1 MASWTDAITQ
11 FNPYV
16 STLPVDAMV
25 KVGQL
30 KQAQYEQGVQ
40 KIQSQIDKVA
50 GMDVLRDVDKN
61 YLQSKLNELGG
72 NLRTVA
78 AGDFSDFQLVNS
90 VGGMAKQ
97 ITRDKNIQNA
107 VGSTA
112 WYRKQAQEMESA
124 IKQGK
129 SSQSNIWDFNTKA
142 SKYISSQNLD
152 DTFSERYVPY
162 TDYQKKWT
170 DVLGK
175 LHSNLTQEDITNV
188 MDANGNIDHS
198 KLAAAMTRVK
208 DEGIS
213 ATQIENA
220 IKSSLR
226 PDDIDQMTI
235 DGRYEFRG
243 ASVEQLQKHYQNIY
257 DSQVKTLDGR
267 IAGLQGIANSS
278 GSKPVLK
285 NKALATIDEL
295 NAKKVEMSKGLQT
308 RFDDIVANPEQAKG
322 DIYKDGAISEFANS
336 FSWEHRTL
344 EKMTNP
350 ELDAAHWEKTY
361 GLQVANAQL
370 ERDKF
375 GYTKWI
381 DKEKLG
387 VEKQKLDI
395 EISKLYGSA
404 SGFTTY
410 LGEGTTLKDPKTA
423 MQMDANQ
430 ADLVANTVIQNY
442 AKKFGKTIAAAEED
456 YKKFIGGDKTAID
469 VTYREQMDVARDS
482 RIKAASINAAIK
494 TAEDEVF
501 ADPTIAVGRKAF
513 NASLNSKQGLDITVN
528 GKIQH
533 FTPKELWEYINKE
546 KVVGGVG
553 ETAGGDYLSIDQSG
567 LNDKEKALYS
577 ILGNTRYS
585 VDRDRLPK
593 NKNQQIVSDVLS
605 SYNEL
610 GPKFNAYNT
619 AYNTALADKIRTKAG
634 KYIPSVANINVSNK
648 DGALSRDNMEG
659 IIGSVL
665 LKYNDPFGGTPGGSA
680 ELSNSDAL
688 AAQDMLASKD
698 KDNIQYKKVIQ
709 GDKTYALML
718 LGSKQVLVPL
728 TSEEAKGLPKSKNE
742 PSQQEVDVKYAQQLG
757 GGNTNVTSR
766 PEQSYFQTNKF
777 VNVRNLSVTA
787 DLNANA
793 SPGSGL
799 SYINLN
805 IKTPSGWKNLQ
816 LDDNPMDVPTATN
829 RIGSLTDMDIKLLYL
844 ANPNVP
850 ESWKEEIRNL

>member
-40 KIQSQIDKVA
+40 KIQSQIDNVA

-257 DSQVKTLDGR
+257 DSQVKTLDDR

-381 DKEKLG
+381 DGEKLG
-387 VEKQKLDI
+387 VERQKLDI
-395 EISKLYGSA
+395 EIDKLYGFA

-430 ADLVANTVIQNY
+430 SDLVANTVIQNY

-482 RIKAASINAAIK
+482 RIKAASINAVIANTK
-494 TAEDEVF
+494 NEVF
-501 ADPTIAVGRKAF
+501 ADPTMKAKQEAVD
-513 NASLNSKQGLDITVN
+513 NSIKSKPGLGLTIGGEHISFSN
-528 GKIQH
+528 
-533 FTPKELWEYINKE
+533 KELFDYLIKEKKATTVSVSGSTGGAGVGMSSDPSLFVGKERVLYNYINSVRLGK
-546 KVVGGVG
+546 
-553 ETAGGDYLSIDQSG
+553 ETATGGKKLTTDVLNQYNDAITSSAN
-567 LNDKEKALYS
+567 LNDE
-577 ILGNTRYS
+577 I
-585 VDRDRLPK
+585 
-593 NKNQQIVSDVLS
+593 
-605 SYNEL
+605 
-610 GPKFNAYNT
+610 NT
-619 AYNTALADKIRTKAG
+619 AINKKLLPKAG

-665 LKYNDPFGGTPGGSA
+665 LKYNNPFGGTPGGSA

-766 PEQSYFQTNKF
+766 TEQSYFQTNKF